1 MHRVISREKT
11 GREEKGREKEG
22 RSKDALRSRLFF
34 FFFLMSH
41 REEGDIKENRKQRA
55 GAFYFTVSTA
65 PLLLKKIAGWFCA
78 SDGTLIV
85 VLVNE
90 A

>member
-1 MHRVISREKT
+1 MHSVISREKT
-11 GREEKGREKEG
+11 GREETGREKEG
-22 RSKDALRSRLFF
+22 RSKDALRSRL
-34 FFFLMSH
+34 FFLMSH

>member
-1 MHRVISREKT
+1 MHSVISREKT

-34 FFFLMSH
+34 FNEPPGGRGH
-41 REEGDIKENRKQRA
+41 KRKQKAKSRCILFH
-55 GAFYFTVSTA
+55 GFHRSST
-65 PLLLKKIAGWFCA
+65 PEKIAGWFCA

-85 VLVNE
+85 LVNE